1 MEKKIPSLSV
11 TIDRPISFVGSLYEL
26 LAKLQADRRKKV
38 MPQII
43 SDVQTAFLAN
53 RSILDGIL
61 ITNEIIHGWKNRRKG
76 GVILKLDFEKAYDSL
91 NWIFLIHK
99 M

>member
-11 TIDRPISFVGSLYEL
+11 TIDRPISLVGSLYKSLTKL
-26 LAKLQADRRKKV
+26 LADRRKKV

-53 RSILDGIL
+53 RSIIDGIL

-76 GVILKLDFEKAYDSL
+76 GVILKLDFERAYDCL
-91 NWIFLIHK
+91 NWNFILRK